1 MDDDNGALLQPR
13 WTDKSGQRV
22 TSVGGAG
29 CGSGGGVWGNG
40 FTSLRRVV
48 FSFVTVSRASVV
60 VFVYTCTVSSP
71 VLSFL
76 LSGFYVR
83 LLHCVEFPLAHARST
98 TQVHGLPNQAGAC
111 NSRLQQQGK

>member
-1 MDDDNGALLQPR
+1 MDDDNGAFLQPW

-60 VFVYTCTVSSP
+60 VFVCTCTVSSL

-83 LLHCVEFPLAHARST
+83 LLHCVEFPLAHARKKEDT
-98 TQVHGLPNQAGAC
+98 RRRPL
-111 NSRLQQQGK
+111 